1 MAFRIHF
8 LCYRLMTAMKA
19 VKKSLSKLY
28 PQLFQKLLQMQDFS
42 LYSCV
47 MSLFECCIPRYR
59 LDVKCHMLLM
69 CAILKP
75 PISCHIT

>member
-1 MAFRIHF
+1 MAFRTYF

-28 PQLFQKLLQMQDFS
+28 PQLFQKLVQIQDFS

-47 MSLFECCIPRYR
+47 MSLFECSIPRYR

-69 CAILKP
+69 SAILKP